1 MLSEAYSVSLTAAT
15 HTDETGPC
23 PQGAP
28 RPAWAFEQTVLVPGI
43 RLSKKEALGRES
55 PHKTSDSQGLGRGR
69 LSSGGD
75 IQTDSQEIRRSWPSN
90 EESEQNVSGEG
101 LGHRARGSL
110 CVWRPVQGPSSVWCG
125 AVTVAACWC
134 LGPGLAWPL
143 RGAGNPGD
151 RTAASLGRTGGGV
164 PSPSWGTAG

>member
-1 MLSEAYSVSLTAAT
+1 MKQVPVLKVLLVLPGPLNRQFCYLGYVCQRRKPWAMRA
-15 HTDETGPC
+15 HT
-23 PQGAP
+23 
-28 RPAWAFEQTVLVPGI
+28 RP
-43 RLSKKEALGRES
+43 
-55 PHKTSDSQGLGRGR
+55 QGLGRGR